1 VTQDQPGQ
9 GQSARRLDTSV
20 AHPARIYDYWLG
32 GKDNFQADRDAGD
45 VMIEH
50 FPNISTGVRVNR
62 AFLGRAIHYL
72 AAEAGIRQFLDIGT
86 GLPSGNNTHEV
97 AQAAA
102 PESRIVYVDNDPI
115 VLLHA
120 QALLTSTP
128 EGACAY
134 IDADVREPGKIVQAA
149 AKTLDFTRPV
159 AVSLLMIL
167 QLVPD
172 EADPW
177 GIVRTLMD
185 AVPSGSYLVISHPA
199 SDVDQG
205 TLAAAVEQLNQRMG
219 GVQALPRSHR
229 EIMRFFDGLELVE
242 PGLVQ
247 VHRWRPGAGLHDNGP
262 DVTAYAGVGRK
273 SAQPGSS
280 ARTSSAPVQ

>member
-9 GQSARRLDTSV
+9 EAPLPRLDTTV

-32 GKDNFQADRDAGD
+32 GKDNFQADREAAQ
-45 VMIEH
+45 VVIEH
-50 FPNISTGVRVNR
+50 FPDIIKGVKMNR
-62 AFLGRAIHYL
+62 AFLGRAISYL
-72 AAEAGIRQFLDIGT
+72 AAQAGIRQFLDVGT
-86 GLPSGNNTHEV
+86 GLPTGNNTHEV

-128 EGACAY
+128 EGACTY
-134 IDADVREPGKIVQAA
+134 IDADVREPEKILQAA
-149 AKTLDFTRPV
+149 ARTLDFSRPV

-167 QLVPD
+167 MLIPDSEDPYGLVS
-172 EADPW
+172 A
-177 GIVRTLMD
+177 LMD
-185 AVPSGSYLVISHPA
+185 ATPPGSYLVISHPA

-205 TLAAAVEQLNQRMG
+205 QIAAAYAELNKRMG
-219 GVQALPRSHR
+219 GVQAALRNH
-229 EIMRFFDGLELVE
+229 EQILRFFDGLEMVE

-247 VHRWRPGAGLHDNGP
+247 LQRWQPGTGAPAGRGDMP
-262 DVTAYAGVGRK
+262 AYAGVGRK
-273 SAQPGSS
+273 P
-280 ARTSSAPVQ
+280 